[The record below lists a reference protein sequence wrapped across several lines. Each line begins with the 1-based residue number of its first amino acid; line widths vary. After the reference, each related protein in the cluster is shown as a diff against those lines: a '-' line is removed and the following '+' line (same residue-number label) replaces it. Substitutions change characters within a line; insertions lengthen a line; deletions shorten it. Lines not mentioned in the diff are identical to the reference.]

1 MKKHALE
8 KLRIVP
14 LGGLGEVGKN
24 MMSIE
29 YGEDILIVDA
39 GVMFPEND
47 MWGVDLV
54 IPDFNYLMD
63 KKDRVR
69 GIVLTHGHED
79 HIGALPYVLRE
90 IPVPV
95 YGTRLTIGLAQV
107 KLREEGLANA
117 VPLHEVHERE
127 PFEVGVFEI
136 ECFRVNHS
144 VPDGVGLA
152 IRTPRGLLIHSGD
165 FKFDYSPVEGKEA
178 DLARLAQL
186 GGEGVLLLMAD
197 STNAEVPGFTPS
209 EKVVEKAF
217 DQVFSTAKGR
227 IIVATFASLVSRVQ
241 QLVDCAAKHGRKIA
255 FAGRSMIDNVKM
267 AQDLGYLT
275 VPDNLIVDL
284 SAVKNLKPQHVV
296 IAATGSQGEPT
307 SALARMAAG
316 THKQVQ
322 IVSGDT
328 VILSSHAI
336 PGNEEMVSRT
346 INKLLQRGAE
356 VVYEK
361 LAQVHVS
368 GHASQEEQK
377 LLLSLTKPKYF
388 LPIHGE
394 LRHLH
399 RHAALARDLG
409 MPAENIFVV
418 ENGYAIEFDDNGA
431 HVGER
436 VPGGYVFVDGA
447 SVGDIG
453 PAVLRDREALSRDGF
468 VTAVAVVHRSDWSL
482 ARPVELITRGMVYL
496 PDARELIDRAA
507 VAAGEA
513 LKTENPA
520 KDEADARE
528 RVRRALSR
536 FLHDEIGRRPMV
548 DVVVVAL

>member
-1 MKKHALE
+1 MKRNTLE

-29 YGEDILIVDA
+29 YGQDILIVDA

-54 IPDFNYLMD
+54 IPDFGYLMD
-63 KKDRVR
+63 KKERVR
-69 GIVLTHGHED
+69 GIMLTHGHED
-79 HIGALPYVLRE
+79 HIGALPYVVRE

-95 YGTRLTIGLAQV
+95 YGTRLTLGLAQV
-107 KLREEGLANA
+107 KLREEGLASA
-117 VPLHEVHERE
+117 VSLNEVDERQ
-127 PFEVGVFEI
+127 PFKIGSFEL
-136 ECFRVNHS
+136 ECFRMNHS

-152 IRTPRGLLIHSGD
+152 IRTPRGLIVHSGD
-165 FKFDYSPVEGKEA
+165 FKFDYTPIEGKGA
-178 DLARLAQL
+178 DLMRLAQL
-186 GGEGVLLLMAD
+186 GGEGVLLLMSD
-197 STNAEVPGFTPS
+197 STNSEEPGFTPS
-209 EKVVEKAF
+209 ERVVERAF
-217 DQVFSTAKGR
+217 DEVFSSAKGR
-227 IIVATFASLVSRVQ
+227 IIVATFASLISRVQ
-241 QLVDCAAKHGRKIA
+241 QLVNSADRYERKIA
-255 FAGRSMIDNVKM
+255 IAGRSMVNNVKM
-267 AQDLGYLT
+267 AQELGYLT
-275 VPDNLIVDL
+275 IPDGMLVDL
-284 SAVKNLKPQHVV
+284 SAIKNLKPKQVV
-296 IAATGSQGEPT
+296 IAATGSQGEPS

-316 THKQVQ
+316 THKQMQ
-322 IVSGDT
+322 IVPGDT

-346 INKLLQRGAE
+346 INKLFQRGAE

-377 LLLSLTKPKYF
+377 LLLSLTKPRYF

-399 RHAALARDLG
+399 RHAALARELG

-418 ENGYAIEFDDNGA
+418 ENGYPIEVDDKGA
-431 HVGER
+431 RVMER

-453 PAVLRDREALSRDGF
+453 PAVLRERESLGRDGF
-468 VTAVAVVHRSDWSL
+468 VTAVAVVNRSDWSL
-482 ARPVELITRGMVYL
+482 ARPVQLVTRGMVYL
-496 PDARELIDRAA
+496 PDAREMLDRAA
-507 VAAGEA
+507 ATAGESLGGA
-513 LKTENPA
+513 NPP

-536 FLHDEIGRRPMV
+536 CLHDEIGRRPVV
-548 DVVVVAL
+548 DVILIAL